1 MSMFARIERMSLR
14 RKIVVPM
21 VALSVLPAVG
31 ICIFIIS
38 SMQTSMHR
46 DAVEREVFDTRARAR
61 ALEEVLWAVQTD
73 LRFLSQTQLLNDLAA
88 ARTAGDGERVDTL
101 REQLERE
108 LMLFSQG
115 KRSFYQV
122 RYIDTEGRE
131 VVRLNVEDGRAQV
144 VPVARLQNKSGR
156 RYVDQSLKLAAGELY
171 VSPMELNI
179 ERGRVEVP
187 RRSVLRFGMP
197 LFGRDGER
205 TGIVVL
211 NLDARH
217 IFRLIEPLR
226 EGTEAFFVDEDG
238 VYLGYLGESQQQRE
252 RFDVVQ
258 ERRLAGDF
266 SAAQVETILASSD
279 RGSSLETPDALVSIA
294 AIRLTADDGAGR
306 WHLIVTHPRSQF
318 GAPVRRLTVYLSV
331 IIALV
336 LAIVARVGVAV
347 ADTLA
352 RPVVEL
358 RKAMSEIAS
367 DRSASMRFAAPG
379 PANEIEALAGEFQSM
394 AQRLEQAQSRLQ
406 GMQAGLAKAE
416 KLSSIGQLTSGMV
429 HELGEPLTAIKN
441 KLREAG
447 ESNRTPALE
456 ALRDNLLADVGRME
470 AVLQSFT
477 QLANAP
483 RLEPEVTSL
492 ASVVKSAVTLVGPEM
507 RRRGVQIEVQAEP
520 GVPRI
525 HGDLNQLR
533 QLFINL
539 ILNAADAQPRSER
552 IVMKISAVMPGDS
565 DKAVPIG
572 AAVKVIDDGKGIP
585 TESLVKIWDPFF
597 TTKQDGL
604 GVGLAICRRIVE
616 EHGGRIEV
624 SSQVDHGTAV
634 TVSFP

>member
-1 MSMFARIERMSLR
+1 
-14 RKIVVPM
+14 
-21 VALSVLPAVG
+21 
-31 ICIFIIS
+31 
-38 SMQTSMHR
+38 
-46 DAVEREVFDTRARAR
+46 
-61 ALEEVLWAVQTD
+61 
-73 LRFLSQTQLLNDLAA
+73 
-88 ARTAGDGERVDTL
+88 
-101 REQLERE
+101 
-108 LMLFSQG
+108 
-115 KRSFYQV
+115 
-122 RYIDTEGRE
+122 
-131 VVRLNVEDGRAQV
+131 
-144 VPVARLQNKSGR
+144 
-156 RYVDQSLKLAAGELY
+156 
-171 VSPMELNI
+171 
-179 ERGRVEVP
+179 
-187 RRSVLRFGMP
+187 
-197 LFGRDGER
+197 
-205 TGIVVL
+205 
-211 NLDARH
+211 
-217 IFRLIEPLR
+217 
-226 EGTEAFFVDEDG
+226 
-238 VYLGYLGESQQQRE
+238 
-252 RFDVVQ
+252 
-258 ERRLAGDF
+258 
-266 SAAQVETILASSD
+266 
-279 RGSSLETPDALVSIA
+279 
-294 AIRLTADDGAGR
+294 
-306 WHLIVTHPRSQF
+306 
-318 GAPVRRLTVYLSV
+318 
-331 IIALV
+331 
-336 LAIVARVGVAV
+336 V